1 MVFEPNAL
9 FYWML
14 QKYSE
19 NSHHKKQIRICNEG
33 GARSSK
39 TWDTIHLIVAF
50 CDQHRYKD
58 IPLKIAFFRNT
69 LKDSR
74 DKLYEE
80 DFKLCLKTI
89 GIYDKSNARK
99 ENQSPEY
106 NLWGN
111 DIFFRGLDESTEQP
125 TYDIV
130 FINESLEVPS
140 YAVVAGLLF
149 RCRLLSIMD
158 WNPKYTDHWCF
169 DLEGQP
175 LTFFSKTTYLN
186 NKKLDI
192 SRISNIVRF
201 SPWHLEDLHLPE
213 DQRRP
218 HEENIKNGTA
228 DKFYFLVYGMGQRGA
243 REGLVFPNV
252 TWINEFPKQVER
264 VFYGLDFGFT
274 NDPSAFVRVGVLD
287 GCLYLQGLI
296 YEPTENVII
305 LEALLSK
312 FIDKTAQIWADLS
325 DRGMIGDLQQMGY
338 SVNAASKW
346 AGCIEYRVDMIKRFK
361 LHIVTD
367 KNFKKEQEN
376 YFFREING
384 YKLSTPDPNSKHCHY
399 WDAVGYAV
407 QHELR

>member
-14 QKYSE
+14 KMYSE

-69 LKDSR
+69 LKDCR

-89 GIYDKSNARK
+89 GIYDKANARK

-111 DIFFRGLDESTEQP
+111 DIFFRGLDEATEQP

-130 FINESLEVPS
+130 FINEALEVNS
-140 YAVVAGLLF
+140 YGKVAGLFF
-149 RCRLLSIMD
+149 RCRKLVIMD
-158 WNPKYTDHWCF
+158 WNPKFTAHWCF

-186 NKKLDI
+186 NPKLAPEI
-192 SRISNIVRF
+192 IENIQRY
-201 SPWHLEDLHLPE
+201 SPWHLDDLHLPE
-213 DQRRP
+213 TQRRP
-218 HEENIKNGTA
+218 HEQNIANKTA
-228 DKFYFLVYGMGQRGA
+228 NRFYFLVYGMGMRGA
-243 REGLVFPNV
+243 MEGLIFEDVK
-252 TWINEFPKQVER
+252 WIDQLPDQFDKE
-264 VFYGLDFGFT
+264 FYGLDFGFT
-274 NDPSAFVRVGVLD
+274 SDPSAFVK
-287 GCLYLQGLI
+287 C
-296 YEPTENVII
+296 
-305 LEALLSK
+305 
-312 FIDKTAQIWADLS
+312 
-325 DRGMIGDLQQMGY
+325 
-338 SVNAASKW
+338 
-346 AGCIEYRVDMIKRFK
+346 RFK
-361 LHIVTD
+361 KNSD
-367 KNFKKEQEN
+367 KNQKSDLFLEL
-376 YFFREING
+376 
-384 YKLSTPDPNSKHCHY
+384 KLY
-399 WDAVGYAV
+399 
-407 QHELR
+407 